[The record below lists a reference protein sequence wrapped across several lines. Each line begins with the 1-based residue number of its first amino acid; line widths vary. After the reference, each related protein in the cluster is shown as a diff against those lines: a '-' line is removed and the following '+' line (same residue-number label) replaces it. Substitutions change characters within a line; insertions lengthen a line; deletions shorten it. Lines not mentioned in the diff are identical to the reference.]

1 MQERLMIPV
10 SEEYKLESGCSSIA
24 YTLSVISAEFG
35 HSLLLGSPDFSLES
49 ASLER
54 LRKVV
59 LSLQWVL
66 RCRHVST
73 MRILNKV
80 IGMLVPKS
88 EMDMDTGS
96 DVEAGVPLLGRNVFK
111 ILTLLLLSEQWV
123 GANTQWSNGGFLAQT
138 IRTMYIS
145 RVVQVIDKFSCGY

>member
-1 MQERLMIPV
+1 MIPV

-35 HSLLLGSPDFSLES
+35 HSLLLGSRDFSLES

-66 RCRHVST
+66 RCRHVSA
-73 MRILNKV
+73 MRILNKI

-88 EMDMDTGS
+88 EVDMDTGS

-111 ILTLLLLSEQWV
+111 ILTFLLLSEQWV
-123 GANTQWSNGGFLAQT
+123 GANANTQWSNGGFLAQT

-145 RVVQVIDKFSCGY
+145 RVVQVIDKCP